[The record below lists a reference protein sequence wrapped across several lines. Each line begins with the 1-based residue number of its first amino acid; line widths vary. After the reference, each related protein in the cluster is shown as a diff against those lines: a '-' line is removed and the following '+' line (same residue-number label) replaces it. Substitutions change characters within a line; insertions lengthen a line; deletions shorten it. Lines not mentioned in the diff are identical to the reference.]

1 MTRIQSFFIKLK
13 LGSTFATITRND
25 QLVKDHKLGQQV
37 ILEAK
42 KRGIPV
48 RENALL
54 SVAYEK

>member
-1 MTRIQSFFIKLK
+1 MI
-13 LGSTFATITRND
+13 ATIARND
-25 QLVKDHKLGQQV
+25 QLVKDHQLGQQV
-37 ILEAK
+37 ILEAQ